1 MAIQNFVKVSQDHKH
16 IIVKSGG
23 LRGSEGPVG
32 PQGPAGTVAIGTT
45 TTLAPESAATVT
57 NTGTAENAILN
68 FGIPKGS
75 KGDKGD
81 QGIQGPKGDPG
92 AGLVIT
98 GSVDTY
104 AELPSGFGPDDAGK
118 AYFVQSDGKLY
129 VWSGTQWPA
138 DGDGAQFEGPKG
150 DTGATGA
157 TGPAG
162 YSPSASVVKVGDT
175 TTITITDEHGTTTA
189 NVNDGT
195 PITVDSALSTVSENP
210 VQNKVITN
218 KINTAAFV
226 GSTVVGGTSLIDTS
240 DIAANAITTTKIA
253 DGAVTSSKI
262 DSATYSTTEQVV
274 GTWIDGKPLYRKVYI
289 KNLSSGTETW
299 IDDLNEKNPIRLEGY
314 MFNDSTHTCQPLG
327 QWANPTDSSYSSRI
341 FCDTTTF
348 KAQVNSGWSRTAYTK
363 VRAIL
368 WYTKTTD

>member
-23 LRGSEGPVG
+23 LRGSEGPQG

-195 PITVDSALSTVSENP
+195 PITVDSALSTSSENP

-240 DIAANAITTTKIA
+240 DIAPGAITTTKIA

-262 DSATYSTTEQVV
+262 DSTTFYYESPTQTISSISSLESITVRLADIIPNYSTIVANNIIVGAFVVFTGGGTGAATYKMQGIGGSLDQQNYGFVLNNNLEQAL
-274 GTWIDGKPLYRKVYI
+274 GPWYYKVI
-289 KNLSSGTETW
+289 LTLLKKQSS
-299 IDDLNEKNPIRLEGY
+299 
-314 MFNDSTHTCQPLG
+314 
-327 QWANPTDSSYSSRI
+327 
-341 FCDTTTF
+341 
-348 KAQVNSGWSRTAYTK
+348 
-363 VRAIL
+363 
-368 WYTKTTD
+368 

>member
-1 MAIQNFVKVSQDHKH
+1 MAVQNFVKVSQDHKH

-23 LRGSEGPVG
+23 LRGSEGPQG
-32 PQGPAGTVAIGTT
+32 PQGPAGTVTVGTT
-45 TTLAPESAATVT
+45 STLAPDSAATVT
-57 NTGTAENAILN
+57 NTGTSENAILN

-118 AYFVQSDGKLY
+118 AYFVQADGKLY

-138 DGDGAQFEGPKG
+138 EGDGAQFEGPKG

-157 TGPAG
+157 QGPAG

-195 PITVDSALSTVSENP
+195 PITVDAALSTSSTNP
-210 VQNKVITN
+210 VQNQVITN
-218 KINTAAFV
+218 KLNTAAFV

-240 DIAANAITTTKIA
+240 DIATGAITTTKIA
-253 DGAVTSSKI
+253 DGAVTSDKI
-262 DSATYSTTEQVV
+262 DSATYSTSRKAV
-274 GTWIDGKPLYRKVYI
+274 GTWIDGRTIYRKTVHITSPSTSNAYYGVVDADLIQGLYI
-289 KNLSSGTETW
+289 CGYMNASSGAEDYT
-299 IDDLNEKNPIRLEGY
+299 IPVP
-314 MFNDSTHTCQPLG
+314 Q
-327 QWANPTDSSYSSRI
+327 TDSSSTYSVILFVGKQLRGRFAFSSGVPS
-341 FCDTTTF
+341 DVW
-348 KAQVNSGWSRTAYTK
+348 VNVYYLIEPAP
-363 VRAIL
+363 
-368 WYTKTTD
+368 